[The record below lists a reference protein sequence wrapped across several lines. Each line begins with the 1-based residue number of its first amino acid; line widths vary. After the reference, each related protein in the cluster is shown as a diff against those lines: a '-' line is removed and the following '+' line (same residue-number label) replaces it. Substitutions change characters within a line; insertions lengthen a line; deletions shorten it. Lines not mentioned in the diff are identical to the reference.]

1 MAVSVTTIG
10 GYNTTTNATEYTF
23 TPGAP
28 TANALRLLWVHA
40 HSSANTAVPTIAGMN
55 SAWTAVTNIISDG
68 GLKNTSLFWSLTA
81 APNTST
87 VTVTHGG
94 AQLNS
99 LGILH
104 QYTGVGANAPV
115 QSVTSVVASAAALTC
130 ILSSLASAGN
140 VVAAGFGGKLNSA
153 ETASSDFILLSS
165 FNQNS
170 PAAHLGSAWTSA
182 ARSRITQFQASASS
196 FAGIAVEIS
205 AATPSASVPSPYYHD
220 FYTHVVAA

>member
-1 MAVSVTTIG
+1 MAVSVTTLG
-10 GYNTTTNATEYTF
+10 GYNTTTNATVYTF

-40 HSSANTAVPTIAGMN
+40 HSSANTANPTITGMN
-55 SAWTAVTNIISDG
+55 SAWTALTNIISDG

-81 APNTST
+81 TPDTST

-115 QSVTSVVASAAALTC
+115 QSVTSLVASAAALTV
-130 ILSSLASAGN
+130 ILSSRASAGN
-140 VVAAGFGGKLNSA
+140 VFAAGFGGKLNSA
-153 ETASSDFILLSS
+153 QTASSDFILLNS

-170 PAAHLGSAWTSA
+170 PAANLGSAWTSA

-196 FAGIAVEIS
+196 FVGIGVEVS
-205 AATPSASVPSPYYHD
+205 AATPGAGRAAYYSSYYVPRI
-220 FYTHVVAA
+220 VA